1 MAVVARA
8 LHHLNLHPGDHHQV
22 VLAVQAHPVVALRVD
37 RQIDAMALAPTH
49 VQVLRVQVQVLT
61 AMAQLPVVAQQ
72 VVATQL
78 IAVHIQVVVRRV
90 DRQIDAMVLV
100 ILHVKSALTVHAGA
114 AQVHVQDLH
123 VRVKVVL
130 TEIVTHVHLLIVPI
144 ARHVLM
150 VTATHVRRAQVPIVV
165 LRVDRQIDATAL
177 LRVHRPIVQRL
188 ARTVIATR
196 VHLPI
201 VPAEVIHTVAI
212 VQKLV
217 MIVGIARLL
226 VLANAVVVQIAPVA
240 GLLMTVKS
248 VHVVALAKSA

>member
-8 LHHLNLHPGDHHQV
+8 LHHLNLHQGDHHQV

-130 TEIVTHVHLLIVPI
+130 MVTATHVHLLIVPI

-150 VTATHVRRAQVPIVV
+150 VTATHVRQ
-165 LRVDRQIDATAL
+165 LS
-177 LRVHRPIVQRL
+177 
-188 ARTVIATR
+188 VI
-196 VHLPI
+196 
-201 VPAEVIHTVAI
+201 
-212 VQKLV
+212 
-217 MIVGIARLL
+217 
-226 VLANAVVVQIAPVA
+226 
-240 GLLMTVKS
+240 GL
-248 VHVVALAKSA
+248 